1 MSEIKFDQKNARVRN
16 EVAKSAILESLKR
29 LGAGRSIVI
38 DRDGVIIAGNGVYEQ
53 AKALGI
59 PVRVVDSDGSVL
71 IAVKR
76 TDLATADAQRVG
88 LAVADNQT
96 AQLAEW
102 DESILAE
109 LRASIGD
116 FDGATGFITHKT
128 DWGSPP
134 PEDTD
139 SQDEETISKK
149 DTQLILGD
157 MRIGVSREDYHRVVE
172 GIRLRV
178 GFEPLIVVEE
188 FKRMI
193 GLEGGAA

>member
-1 MSEIKFDQKNARVRN
+1 MNGIKFDQKNARIRN

-38 DRDGVIIAGNGVYEQ
+38 DREGVIIAGNGVYEQ
-53 AKALGI
+53 AQALGI
-59 PVRVVDSDGSVL
+59 PVRVIDSDGSVL

-76 TDLATADAQRVG
+76 TDLATDDAQRIG

-102 DESILAE
+102 DETILAE

-116 FDGATGFITHKT
+116 FDAATGFITHKT

-139 SQDEETISKK
+139 GQDDETISKK

-172 GIRLRV
+172 GIRQRV
-178 GFEPLIVVEE
+178 GFEPLIVVAEM
-188 FKRMI
+188 KRMI